1 MPVCLHAFIPSTPN
15 PNPNPNPNPTQED
28 HILKVNDRITAC
40 YYKDKKCP
48 VGCSTYKGHYYDAKV
63 LVLPAD
69 YKTKGVTVMY
79 DEEGSPIE
87 EGVLTSSIKV
97 LLQVDGLPV

>member
-1 MPVCLHAFIPSTPN
+1 M
-15 PNPNPNPNPTQED
+15 
-28 HILKVNDRITAC
+28 
-40 YYKDKKCP
+40 
-48 VGCSTYKGHYYDAKV
+48 GCSTYKGHYYDAKV

-69 YKTKGVTVMY
+69 YKTKGFTVMY

>member
-1 MPVCLHAFIPSTPN
+1 
-15 PNPNPNPNPTQED
+15 
-28 HILKVNDRITAC
+28 
-40 YYKDKKCP
+40 
-48 VGCSTYKGHYYDAKV
+48 
-63 LVLPAD
+63 
-69 YKTKGVTVMY
+69 MY